1 MIAAGVLHQQFKAAE
16 RFRALVE
23 ERDGRF
29 EELPEGSFAP
39 ATGINTV
46 VVVIPAEQ

>member
-1 MIAAGVLHQQFKAAE
+1 MAAGVLHQKFKAAE

-23 ERDGRF
+23 GRGGWF

-39 ATGINTV
+39 ATGVNTV
-46 VVVIPAEQ
+46 VVVIPAQ